1 MRQQSVRQKTV
12 RIGRME
18 HMIQQQNETLGH
30 KTAMSIA
37 EYHKLIVEPRL
48 RRLEASWIKRLW
60 WWLCEYRGWW

>member
-1 MRQQSVRQKTV
+1 
-12 RIGRME
+12 ME